1 MRNATLLLFVLFGHQ
16 AIHAQAGTLDLSF
29 SGDGLHVW
37 DVMSWDDRL
46 SAVTVQPDGKT
57 VGAGWVDDGNTS
69 TILVQR
75 LMPDGTPDVS
85 FGSGGLVTTGAID
98 HSYRAYAV
106 GLQNTGKIVV
116 AGLAYD
122 LSLDGNVIL
131 VRYLADGTL
140 DTTFGNGGI
149 TSSDLNG
156 GPAFQ
161 AAWSLGVTA
170 DDRLVIVGEES
181 ANGLVCARF
190 TADGSLDPSF
200 GVSGVA
206 LTGVGFSTGMCLHLN
221 PDGSVFAGGYRLDGD
236 SDWMLARF
244 RPDGVLDP
252 TFGTG
257 GVATLDL
264 AGGDTEM
271 MRGVSVLAD
280 GRIAACG
287 YRSFQG
293 LDDEPAVALFEPNGD
308 PHLAFGTGGLVL
320 LPFTAPQW
328 GQAWSIIAQPD
339 DKLLVAG
346 FRAEPGIPANNDF
359 FLYRLLN
366 DGSFD
371 ASFAGG
377 GQVYTDVSGSYDRA
391 YAMALAPSGAIVLG
405 GSGTGGLTS
414 TAYARYV
421 NDISTS
427 VPVEMT
433 STSLRIYPTPATDHV
448 MVEFEH
454 EGNTRVKCTL
464 HSSDGRRVLASDL
477 ISTSPG
483 THPCIIELP
492 PLIAPG
498 RYVLE
503 FSSAERTL
511 RGAVMVIER

>member
-46 SAVTVQPDGKT
+46 SAVVVQPDGKT

-106 GLQNTGKIVV
+106 GVQSTGKIVV

-122 LSLDGNVIL
+122 LNLDGNVIL

-140 DTTFGNGGI
+140 DLTFGNGGI

-161 AAWSLGVTA
+161 AAWSLGVMA
-170 DDRLVIVGEES
+170 DDRLVVVGEES

-190 TADGSLDPSF
+190 TADGFLDPSF
-200 GVSGVA
+200 GVNGVA
-206 LTGVGFSTGMCLHLN
+206 LTGVGFSTGLCLHLN
-221 PDGSVFAGGYRLDGD
+221 ADGSVFAGGYRLDGD

-271 MRGVSVLAD
+271 MRGVSVLDD

-359 FLYRLLN
+359 FLYRLLD

-483 THPCIIELP
+483 THPYIIELP
-492 PLIAPG
+492 PLIAAG

-511 RGAVMVIER
+511 RGAVMVMER